1 MFDQQGLR
9 WEATNARIG
18 NALILA
24 VAGRHEAAK
33 ALAEVALRESAELE
47 AVGSIAEELVVLAE
61 IRTGTDA
68 AGGARLAAAA
78 RTIFVRER
86 MTPESPIADALER
99 AERQARG
106 TLGDAFETESAAG
119 RALTVD
125 EAVALALG
133 GG

>member
-1 MFDQQGLR
+1 MFDQQALR

-61 IRTGTDA
+61 IRTDTDA

-106 TLGDAFETESAAG
+106 ASGMPSRQNRPPAAP
-119 RALTVD
+119 
-125 EAVALALG
+125 
-133 GG
+133 